1 MFKEL
6 KKTLFMYDKSLIT
19 DIFQHIDDILHT
31 LTEATKDITNLY
43 TLPESA
49 DGTLRLNGICM
60 CLLVVGEELKKI
72 DKLTDKQLLP
82 QYCSIPWQEI
92 MGMRD
97 KIAHHYFEID
107 IDIISDI
114 LRDDVP
120 PLIAT
125 TKQIIRDVNNKIS

>member
-1 MFKEL
+1 
-6 KKTLFMYDKSLIT
+6 MYDKTLVL
-19 DIFQHIDDILHT
+19 DILQHIDDILHT
-31 LTEATKDITNLY
+31 LTEAISDISSLY
-43 TLPESA
+43 TLPETA
-49 DGTLRLNGICM
+49 DGMLRLNGICM

-72 DKLTDKQLLP
+72 DKQTDKQLLI
-82 QYCSIPWQEI
+82 QYPLIPWQDV

-120 PLIAT
+120 PLIVT
-125 TKQIIRDVNNKIS
+125 VKQIINDIY